1 MSAPAGWY
9 PDPAD
14 PAARRWWDG
23 TQWTAQT
30 APAPRFGEYAPTA
43 GGPTTAAPAA
53 PAVPVPLPSPVAQTA
68 PVAGGYAAYPSAP
81 AYAGSGATPPVVDVP
96 TSTVWV
102 WLAVAASVL
111 PMLSIFLIDW
121 NGYIAAV
128 VAMSREAS
136 SGMTGMPTE
145 LMSWEARAIGISLIG
160 WLFYA
165 AFVVF
170 SWLDWR
176 ELKRRGVVAPFG
188 WAWSF
193 FVLLGL
199 GSAVYMIGRAVVLR
213 RRTVAGGWAPL
224 WTWIAAT
231 VIGFIASISLV
242 VWVIGEIVQAVSFTV
257 QGS

>member
-14 PAARRWWDG
+14 AAARRWWDG

-30 APAPRFGEYAPTA
+30 VAAPRFGEYAPTSA
-43 GGPTTAAPAA
+43 NA
-53 PAVPVPLPSPVAQTA
+53 PAVA
-68 PVAGGYAAYPSAP
+68 PVAPVAAPGTPVQSAYPSAP
-81 AYAGSGATPPVVDVP
+81 AYAGPSATPPVVDVS
-96 TSTVWV
+96 TTTVWV

-121 NGYIAAV
+121 NGYVSAV
-128 VAMSREAS
+128 TAMSRGSRAV
-136 SGMTGMPTE
+136 GE
-145 LMSWEARAIGISLIG
+145 LLSWQAHTWVIALVA

-165 AFVVF
+165 AFVLF

-176 ELKRRGVVAPFG
+176 ELKRRGVVAPFS

-193 FVLLGL
+193 FVLLSPGA
-199 GSAVYMIGRAVVLR
+199 AVYMIGRAVVLR

-231 VIGFIASISLV
+231 ALSFVASIWLITSV
-242 VWVIGEIVQAVSFTV
+242 VSQVMQTVLQNV